1 MASPYKIMLR
11 ASLDTVSAQAYLSTY
26 KPCEKKEIDRLVK
39 QFHQADSQDNFQL
52 MEQSLNR
59 LTDFGS

>member
-1 MASPYKIMLR
+1 MAESYKIMLR
-11 ASLDTVSAQAYLSTY
+11 ASLDSVVANASLSTY
-26 KPCEKKEIDRLVK
+26 KLCEKREIDRLVK
-39 QFHQADSQDNFQL
+39 QFHQADNTNNITL